1 MPLKNGQPTGPRVVI
16 VGGGFGGL
24 YTAKALKRAPA
35 SVILV
40 DRTNHHLFQPL
51 LYQVATAGLAPEQ
64 IAVPIRAVLRGQRNA
79 EVALA
84 EVTAVSPEKRL
95 VYTDAGVF
103 PYDILVLAT
112 GARHSYFGHPEW
124 ERIAPG
130 LKEIGDALE
139 VRQRIITAF
148 EMAELEAD
156 PVARQAWLTFVL
168 VGGGPTGV
176 EMAGQIA
183 EMARFTLVRDF
194 RHIHPR
200 SARIVLLEAG
210 PHILPYFPP
219 SLSAAAQHYLL
230 HNGVQVRT
238 KAKVMEVHP
247 DGVVLEEGNERISAR
262 TVLWTAGNIA
272 SPAALWVGAET
283 DRAGRALVAPDLT
296 VPGHPEIFVIGD
308 AAHLE
313 QDGQLVP
320 AVAPAAIQM
329 GVYVARVITAHIMGR
344 SAPPP
349 FRYFDKGNLA
359 TVGRHFAVL
368 AIEKKQQ
375 GGLLGSL
382 RLKGL
387 LAWLLWLG
395 IHIFYLIGFANRLL
409 VIFQWAWAYVTYGR
423 GARLLLRRRLVAT
436 QESPAEA
443 ATHPNPT
450 SKKRMSL

>member
-1 MPLKNGQPTGPRVVI
+1 M
-16 VGGGFGGL
+16 
-24 YTAKALKRAPA
+24 
-35 SVILV
+35 
-40 DRTNHHLFQPL
+40 
-51 LYQVATAGLAPEQ
+51 
-64 IAVPIRAVLRGQRNA
+64 PIRAVLRGQRNA

-130 LKEIGDALE
+130 LKEIRDALE
-139 VRQRIITAF
+139 VRQRILTAF

-219 SLSAAAQHYLL
+219 SLSTAAQHYLL

-238 KAKVMEVHP
+238 KAQVMEVHP

-262 TVLWTAGNIA
+262 TVFMDGGKHSLYG
-272 SPAALWVGAET
+272 SAL
-283 DRAGRALVAPDLT
+283 
-296 VPGHPEIFVIGD
+296 
-308 AAHLE
+308 
-313 QDGQLVP
+313 
-320 AVAPAAIQM
+320 
-329 GVYVARVITAHIMGR
+329 GR
-344 SAPPP
+344 SRNRPCWQGTGKPRPYRARAPRDFCYWRCGP
-349 FRYFDKGNLA
+349 
-359 TVGRHFAVL
+359 
-368 AIEKKQQ
+368 
-375 GGLLGSL
+375 L
-382 RLKGL
+382 RTGWP
-387 LAWLLWLG
+387 A
-395 IHIFYLIGFANRLL
+395 RS
-409 VIFQWAWAYVTYGR
+409 GR
-423 GARLLLRRRLVAT
+423 GARRHPDGRLRRSRYNGTYNEAIGPTPLPLLR
-436 QESPAEA
+436 
-443 ATHPNPT
+443 
-450 SKKRMSL
+450 